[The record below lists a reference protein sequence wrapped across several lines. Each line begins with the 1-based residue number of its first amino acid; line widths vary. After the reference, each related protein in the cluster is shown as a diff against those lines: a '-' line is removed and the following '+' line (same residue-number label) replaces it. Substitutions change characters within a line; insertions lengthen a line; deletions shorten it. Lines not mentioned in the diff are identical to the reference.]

1 MAMDYDTNWQD
12 RYREMVSS
20 AKKALKQV
28 RSGNRVFIGTG
39 CGEPTE
45 LVKALT
51 ARSSELADVE
61 IVQLFTKGDALYAQK
76 SHAQSFTVNS
86 FFIGQNVRAMI
97 QEGLGSYT
105 PILLS
110 NIPQLF
116 YSGQLPLDVVLIQVT
131 PPNVN
136 GKVSLG
142 ISVDIVKS
150 AVENGSLIIAQVN
163 PQMVWTM
170 GDSMVDV
177 YDLDILVPA
186 DVPLIEREEEELGE
200 ISHAIGKNVA
210 TLIPDNATIQ
220 FGLGRTPGFG
230 RIPHAAIPYLLEKK
244 NLGIHCEMIT
254 DAIIELIEAGV
265 ANGSRKSTDRGRIVT
280 SFCMGTK
287 RLYNYVDNNPLF
299 CFRPTE
305 YVNDFHV
312 ISEQSK
318 MVAIN
323 VGQEIDLT
331 GQVCTDAVDGKFYS
345 GIGGLVDFNRG
356 AARSRNGKTII
367 VIPSASL
374 DAKRSRIVVRLSPGA
389 GVSITRGT
397 IHYVVTEYGIAY
409 LHGKSVQE
417 RVMALIS
424 IAHPNFR
431 EQLFKAA
438 VAAHYIRPEMAD
450 VTTGFMVP
458 RDDLMRSTMLLKD
471 GTQVYFRSVQ
481 PTDEPRM
488 KDLLYDLSRE
498 TVYYRFMS
506 QQNRFTHKQIQD
518 FVYIDHRKDVAI
530 VGTVPE
536 AHGDDIICVGRYYLD
551 EETNRAEVAFII
563 RDDWQ
568 NKGLGTYLYRHMA
581 EIAKRNGIA
590 GFTAEVLRS
599 NNRMQ
604 TIFIHAGHK
613 VSHTLEKNAY
623 SFIIDF

>member
-1 MAMDYDTNWQD
+1 MDYDSNWQD
-12 RYREMVSS
+12 RYKEMVST
-20 AKKALKQV
+20 AKKALKKV

-51 ARSSELADVE
+51 ARASELADVE
-61 IVQLFTKGDALYAQK
+61 IVQLFTKGDALFAQK
-76 SHAQSFTVNS
+76 SHNQNFIVNS
-86 FFIGQNVRAMI
+86 FFIGQNVSAMV

-110 NIPQLF
+110 NIPDLF

-170 GDSMVDV
+170 GDSTIDV

-186 DVPLIEREEEELGE
+186 DVPLVERADEELSE
-200 ISHAIGKNVA
+200 ISHRIGKNVA
-210 TLIPDNATIQ
+210 ALIPDGATVQ

-230 RIPHAAIPYLLEKK
+230 RIPNATIPYLHNKK
-244 NLGIHCEMIT
+244 HIGIHCEMIS
-254 DAIIELIEAGV
+254 DSIIDLVESGV
-265 ANGSRKSTDRGRIVT
+265 ATGERKTTDRGKIVT
-280 SFCMGTK
+280 SFCMGTR
-287 RLYNYVDNNPLF
+287 RLYDYIDKNPLF
-299 CFRPTE
+299 CFRPTD
-305 YVNDFHV
+305 YVNDSNI
-312 ISEQSK
+312 ISEQSM

-323 VGQEIDLT
+323 AGQEIDLT
-331 GQVCTDAVDGKFYS
+331 GQVCTDSVDGKFYS

-356 AARSRNGKTII
+356 AAGSKDGKTII
-367 VIPSASL
+367 VMPSTSI
-374 DAKRSRIVVRLSPGA
+374 DSKRSRIVVRLSPGA
-389 GVSITRGT
+389 GVTITRGT
-397 IHYVVTEYGIAY
+397 IHYVVTEYGVAY
-409 LHGKSVQE
+409 LYGKSVQE
-417 RVMALIS
+417 RVIALIS
-424 IAHPNFR
+424 IAHPSFR
-431 EQLFKAA
+431 DQLFKAA
-438 VAAHYIRPEMAD
+438 VEAHYIRPELAD
-450 VTTGFMVP
+450 VKTGFTIP
-458 RDDLMRSTMLLKD
+458 RDDFMRATMLLKD
-471 GTQVYFRSVQ
+471 GTQVHFRSIL

-488 KDLLYDLSRE
+488 KDLLYDLSKE
-498 TVYYRFMS
+498 TMYYRFMS
-506 QQNRFTHKQIQD
+506 QQSRFTHKQIQD

-551 EETNRAEVAFII
+551 ESSNRAEIAFII

-568 NKGLGTYLYRHMA
+568 NRGLGTFLYNHLN
-581 EIAKRNGIA
+581 EIAQKNGIA

-599 NNRMQ
+599 NTRMQ
-604 TIFIHAGHK
+604 TIFIHSGHK
-613 VSHTLEKNAY
+613 VSHTLERDVY

>member
-1 MAMDYDTNWQD
+1 MDYDPNWQE
-12 RYREMVSS
+12 RYKEMVST
-20 AKKALKQV
+20 AKRALKNV

-51 ARSSELADVE
+51 ARSAELADVE
-61 IVQLFTKGDALYAQK
+61 VVQLFTKGDALFAQK
-76 SHAQSFTVNS
+76 THSESFIVNS
-86 FFIGQNVRAMI
+86 FFVGQNVSAMV

-110 NIPQLF
+110 NIPDLF
-116 YSGQLPLDVVLIQVT
+116 YSGGLPLDVVLIQVT

-142 ISVDIVKS
+142 ISVDIVKA

-163 PQMVWTM
+163 PKMVWTM
-170 GDSMVDV
+170 GDSVIDV

-186 DVPLIEREEEELGE
+186 DVPLIERKDEDLHE
-200 ISHAIGKNVA
+200 ISHRIGKNVA
-210 TLIPDNATIQ
+210 ALIPDGATIQ

-230 RIPHAAIPYLLEKK
+230 SIPHAAIPYLKEKQDI
-244 NLGIHCEMIT
+244 GIHCEMIN
-254 DAIIELIEAGV
+254 DAIIELVESGV
-265 ANGSRKSTDRGRIVT
+265 VTGARKTTDRGKIVT

-287 RLYNYVDNNPLF
+287 KIYDYVDNNPLF
-299 CFRPTE
+299 CFRPTD
-305 YVNDFHV
+305 YVNDSNV
-312 ISEQSK
+312 ISEQSM

-331 GQVCTDAVDGKFYS
+331 GQVCTDSVDGKFYS

-367 VIPSASL
+367 VMPSTSL

-389 GVSITRGT
+389 GVTITRGT
-397 IHYVVTEYGIAY
+397 IHYVVTEYGVAY
-409 LHGKSVQE
+409 LYGKSVQE

-424 IAHPNFR
+424 IAHPSFR
-431 EQLFKAA
+431 DQLFRAA
-438 VAAHYIRPEMAD
+438 VEAHYIRPELAD
-450 VTTGFMVP
+450 VKTGFMMP
-458 RDDLMRSTMLLKD
+458 RDDFMRATMLLKD
-471 GTQVYFRSVQ
+471 GTQVHFRSIQ
-481 PTDEPRM
+481 PTDEPSM
-488 KDLLYDLSRE
+488 KDLLYDLSKE
-498 TVYYRFMS
+498 TIYYRFMS
-506 QQNRFTHKQIQD
+506 QQSRFTHQQIQD

-551 EETNRAEVAFII
+551 EATNRAEVAFII
-563 RDDWQ
+563 RNDWQ
-568 NKGLGTYLYRHMA
+568 NKGLGTFLYNHLT
-581 EIAKRNGIA
+581 EISKRNGIA
-590 GFTAEVLRS
+590 GFTAEVLRA
-599 NNRMQ
+599 NNRMY

-613 VSHTLEKNAY
+613 VSHTLEKDVY

>member
-186 DVPLIEREEEELGE
+186 NVPLIEREEEELGE

-536 AHGDDIICVGRYYLD
+536 AHGDDVICVGRYYLD

>member
-1 MAMDYDTNWQD
+1 MDYDSNWRD
-12 RYREMVSS
+12 RYKEMVST
-20 AKKALKQV
+20 AKRAIKRV

-61 IVQLFTKGDALYAQK
+61 IVQFFTRGDALYAQK
-76 SHAQSFTVNS
+76 SHAASFTVNS
-86 FFIGQNVRAMI
+86 FFIGQNASDMN
-97 QEGLGSYT
+97 QEGYGSYT
-105 PILLS
+105 PVLIS
-110 NIPQLF
+110 NIPDLF

-131 PPNVN
+131 PPDVN

-163 PQMVWTM
+163 PQMIWTL
-170 GDSMVDV
+170 GDSLVDV

-186 DVPLIEREEEELGE
+186 DVPLIERKEEELPE
-200 ISHAIGKNVA
+200 TSLTIGKNVA
-210 TLIPDNATIQ
+210 ALIPDGATVQ

-230 RIPHAAIPYLLEKK
+230 PIPYATIPYLQDKK

-254 DAIIELIEAGV
+254 DAIIDLVESGV
-265 ANGSRKSTDRGRIVT
+265 ATGLRKSTDRGKIVT

-287 RLYNYVDNNPLF
+287 KLYNYVNNNPLF
-299 CFRPTE
+299 CFRPTD
-305 YVNDFHV
+305 YVNDSN
-312 ISEQSK
+312 IIREQTK

-331 GQVCTDAVDGKFYS
+331 GQVCSDAVDGKFYS

-367 VIPSASL
+367 VMPSTSF
-374 DAKRSRIVVRLSPGA
+374 DGKRSRIVVNLSPGA
-389 GVSITRGT
+389 GVTITRGT
-397 IHYVVTEYGIAY
+397 IHYVATEYGVAY

-417 RVMALIS
+417 RVTALIS
-424 IAHPNFR
+424 IAHPRFR
-431 EQLFKAA
+431 EQLFQAA
-438 VAAHYIRPEMAD
+438 VKAHYIRPEMAD
-450 VTTGFMVP
+450 VTTGFMMP
-458 RDDLMRSTMLLKD
+458 RDDFMRATMLLKD
-471 GTQVYFRSVQ
+471 GTQVYFRSIQ

-488 KDLLYDLSRE
+488 KDLFYDLSKE
-498 TVYYRFMS
+498 TIHYRFMS
-506 QQNRFTHKQIQD
+506 KQNKFTHRQIRD

-530 VGTVPE
+530 VGTIPE
-536 AHGDDIICVGRYYLD
+536 AHGDDIICVGRYFLD
-551 EETNRAEVAFII
+551 EATNRAEVAFII

-568 NKGLGTYLYRHMA
+568 NQGLGTFLYNHLA
-581 EIAKRNGIA
+581 EVAKRNGIA

-599 NNRMQ
+599 NDRMHN
-604 TIFIHAGHK
+604 IFTHAGHK
-613 VSHTLEKNAY
+613 VSHTLEKDAY

>member
-1 MAMDYDTNWQD
+1 
-12 RYREMVSS
+12 
-20 AKKALKQV
+20 
-28 RSGNRVFIGTG
+28 
-39 CGEPTE
+39 
-45 LVKALT
+45 
-51 ARSSELADVE
+51 
-61 IVQLFTKGDALYAQK
+61 
-76 SHAQSFTVNS
+76 
-86 FFIGQNVRAMI
+86 
-97 QEGLGSYT
+97 
-105 PILLS
+105 
-110 NIPQLF
+110 
-116 YSGQLPLDVVLIQVT
+116 
-131 PPNVN
+131 
-136 GKVSLG
+136 
-142 ISVDIVKS
+142 
-150 AVENGSLIIAQVN
+150 
-163 PQMVWTM
+163 
-170 GDSMVDV
+170 MVDV

-568 NKGLGTYLYRHMA
+568 NKGLGTFLYRHMA